1 MINLTNITKEFYD
14 GTKYVEVLKPTD
26 IVFKE
31 GEFTAIIGPSGSGK
45 STLLTIMGA
54 LQKPTKGTL
63 EIEGQDV
70 YELSEY
76 KRTQLRFDSIGFVL
90 QGSNLVPYLT
100 LWEQYELKLNRSK
113 TKKSTDTIKTLFDKL
128 SITHIK
134 DKYPEDVSGGERQ
147 RAAIGLALINN
158 PRILL
163 ADEPTAS
170 LDTEKAFQV
179 VELLREVSREFG
191 ASVVMVTHDARM
203 LTYCDRVLEIRDGVV
218 NEKDISI

>member
-1 MINLTNITKEFYD
+1 M
-14 GTKYVEVLKPTD
+14 
-26 IVFKE
+26 
-31 GEFTAIIGPSGSGK
+31 
-45 STLLTIMGA
+45 
-54 LQKPTKGTL
+54 
-63 EIEGQDV
+63 
-70 YELSEY
+70 
-76 KRTQLRFDSIGFVL
+76 
-90 QGSNLVPYLT
+90 
-100 LWEQYELKLNRSK
+100 NRSK